1 MNLQH
6 LKHFVAVAEELHF
19 GRAAER
25 IGMAQPPLSQSIR
38 RLEDSLGCR
47 LFLRTRRRVE
57 LTAAGD
63 TLLVHAREILSQVE
77 YAEKAVQRAREA
89 GISKITIGFTP
100 NALSDRVP
108 AAMREMRRLAPG
120 IDISLWEG
128 RTEEQVAGLMNG
140 ALDVAFF
147 HPPERQ
153 IRGLDIRTVDRASM
167 VAAIPEGWPLADKP
181 ELALVDLADQP
192 LLLFPERYRPDVHLA
207 IVTAFRAAG
216 VMPRI
221 SQEAAFDQSRLQLVA
236 AGMGVSLVN
245 ASAIRNG
252 YPGVA
257 VRPIVDLPASIVVE
271 LDMGWRRNAPA
282 GVRQL
287 LTATFEAIRRC

>member
-1 MNLQH
+1 
-6 LKHFVAVAEELHF
+6 
-19 GRAAER
+19 
-25 IGMAQPPLSQSIR
+25 MAQPPLSQSIR

-57 LTAAGD
+57 MTAAGD

-89 GISKITIGFTP
+89 GVNKITIGFTP
-100 NALSDRVP
+100 NALSERVP
-108 AAMREMRRLAPG
+108 AAMREMRRLAPE

-128 RTEEQVAGLMNG
+128 TTGEQVAGLMNG

-147 HPPERQ
+147 HPPEPQ
-153 IRGLDIRTVDRASM
+153 IKGLDIRTVDRTSM
-167 VAAIPEGWPLADKP
+167 VAAIPEDWPLAEKS
-181 ELALVDLADQP
+181 EISMIDLADQP
-192 LLLFPERYRPDVHLA
+192 LLLFPARHRPDVHLA
-207 IVTAFRAAG
+207 IVSAFHSVG

-236 AGMGVSLVN
+236 AGMGISLVN
-245 ASAIRNG
+245 ASASRNG

-257 VRPIVDLPASIVVE
+257 VRRIVDLPANPAMLDLAGQEQQPTEPRDGGHIVHASIRCGLI
-271 LDMGWRRNAPA
+271 LDACARHS
-282 GVRQL
+282 Q
-287 LTATFEAIRRC
+287 T